1 MNMGLNRF
9 SWSPRPAIVLRQTDA
24 NVLSPKEEG
33 KHLDRARPPRP
44 VPSVVGHKDGVSPDR
59 TNGRNRLVLRNFNCM
74 ASTDRHVKARKMCHV
89 GEDGRRH
96 TVLGKINAPHP
107 NAAEKTL
114 QRRDDD
120 SRRSLLRTNSW
131 RRPLAHKMLR

>member
-44 VPSVVGHKDGVSPDR
+44 VPSVVGHKHGVSPDR
-59 TNGRNRLVLRNFNCM
+59 TNGRNPLVLRTFKSM
-74 ASTDRHVKARKMCHV
+74 PSTDRHLKATKMRHV
-89 GEDGRRH
+89 AEHGRGP
-96 TVLGKINAPHP
+96 TVPG
-107 NAAEKTL
+107 
-114 QRRDDD
+114 
-120 SRRSLLRTNSW
+120 
-131 RRPLAHKMLR
+131 